1 MPTWRDDDSNFIE
14 NSNID
19 FALLNEVLNS
29 NNYLLL
35 LKFHHHTKLDINID
49 NLSNIILI
57 DNNLDIYP
65 ILPFTDYLITDYSS
79 IYFEYLLL
87 NKEILFFCF
96 DLDNYL
102 ERNRKM
108 YFDYELYTPGRKFY
122 NFTELIEA
130 LKNKRI
136 IENLNYSKQR
146 QEMLNKFW
154 TKDTATASKEI
165 ASFTKH
171 NLFKK

>member
-1 MPTWRDDDSNFIE
+1 
-14 NSNID
+14 
-19 FALLNEVLNS
+19 
-29 NNYLLL
+29 
-35 LKFHHHTKLDINID
+35 
-49 NLSNIILI
+49 
-57 DNNLDIYP
+57 
-65 ILPFTDYLITDYSS
+65 
-79 IYFEYLLL
+79 
-87 NKEILFFCF
+87 
-96 DLDNYL
+96 LDNYL

-136 IENLNYSKQR
+136 IENLNYPKQR

-171 NLFKK
+171 NYLRNSQNGNNK